1 MAKQLYY
8 YDKNSGNVVALG
20 TLAEQPA
27 NPTLAVI
34 QSWLQNPMG
43 VSGPTCILTL
53 DSAGNLD
60 QLKVGNLT
68 ATNITGTTI
77 IGSLDGGDF

>member
-8 YDKNSGNVVALG
+8 YDKNSSNVVALG

-27 NPTLAVI
+27 KPTLAVI

-43 VSGPTCILTL
+43 VSGPTSILTL
-53 DSAGNLD
+53 NSAGRLD
-60 QLKVGNLT
+60 ELKVDQISY
-68 ATNITGTTI
+68 AT
-77 IGSLDGGDF
+77 LDGGNF